1 MFSSLLFKSSPCYF
15 LQSFKHIYSTL
26 HTWKT
31 PTRSVMAPNS
41 VDLRNSHQRY
51 VGKSPTIVGYFFPRN
66 KRIRKEYTDAIDI
79 VIENNPEKIDK
90 IATLMSCSNEQAEKL
105 VRADSRLV
113 TVISFQKVQSTISK
127 LRQAGFS
134 ADSII
139 KYSGIFSRNLGA
151 LQRRLDDMQLFRKYH
166 YSMECVF
173 MGQEKYEKIRGMLL
187 REAILMGQHP
197 TRLSYLS
204 ELLECSEN
212 QLQEA
217 IASGCT
223 ILRKRKLSVL
233 KVVVNL
239 YVRNGITKKD
249 IVDNIGILRLKP
261 LDCKQRLKVLIQPY
275 YDKDKKIEM
284 LYKPRKLFYVS
295 HRNYSENREA
305 LGTHENKYHYLQE
318 RLNCSRLELELLFIK
333 APIIRITSPRRLKRV
348 LDILLDEFGFSTQ
361 TIFRNYHLLF
371 FSENRL
377 KHRWRILENFNLHES
392 DKIAD
397 LILPKK
403 KFEMKYHET
412 SSDEEFLDDKS

>member
-1 MFSSLLFKSSPCYF
+1 MFLSLLFKSSPCHF
-15 LQSFKHIYSTL
+15 LQSFKHIYFTL

-31 PTRSVMAPNS
+31 PTTTNIIV
-41 VDLRNSHQRY
+41 LRNCRQKY
-51 VGKSPTIVGYFFPRN
+51 VAKTPNTVGYFFPRN

-79 VIENNPEKIDK
+79 VIENNQEKIDK
-90 IATLMSCSNEQAEKL
+90 IATLMSCSIEQAEKL

-113 TVISFQKVQSTISK
+113 TVISFQKVQTTISK

-134 ADSII
+134 ADSVI

-173 MGQEKYEKIRGMLL
+173 MGQGKYEKIRGILL

-217 IASGCT
+217 IASGYSF
-223 ILRKRKLSVL
+223 LRLRKLSAL
-233 KVVVNL
+233 KAVVNL
-239 YVRNGITKKD
+239 YVKNGITKKD
-249 IVDNIGILRLKP
+249 IVDNITIFRLKP
-261 LDCKQRLKVLIQPY
+261 LDCKQRLKVLRQPY
-275 YDKDKKIEM
+275 YDKEKKIEM
-284 LYKPRKLFYVS
+284 LYKLRKLFYIS
-295 HRNYSENREA
+295 HRKYSENQEA
-305 LGTHENKYHYLQE
+305 LGNHEDKYHYLQE
-318 RLNCSRLELELLFIK
+318 RLNCSRMELELLFIK
-333 APIIRITSPRRLKRV
+333 APIMRITSPRRLKRV
-348 LDILLDEFGFSTQ
+348 LDVLLDEFGFTTQ

-377 KHRWRILENFNLHES
+377 KHRWKILENFDLHES
-392 DKIAD
+392 EKIAD

-412 SSDEEFLDDKS
+412 SSSDEEFSDDKS